1 MYIIPY
7 GYKYTY
13 FILKSTRTGL
23 FYKNISPSTHKE
35 HTANGAIQDYR
46 SKVPHSQT
54 NRNGK
59 KRARHWHSAI
69 AFPGMH

>member
-1 MYIIPY
+1 MA
-7 GYKYTY
+7 Y
-13 FILKSTRTGL
+13 FLSRIKVNLSRTRDGD
-23 FYKNISPSTHKE
+23 KKVISPSTHKE
-35 HTANGAIQDYR
+35 HTANGAIQDCR

-69 AFPGMH
+69 AFPGSH